1 MTADFYLEGGLAP
14 LACEH
19 CGARV
24 RVKKASA
31 MQTSVQWT
39 RSAVAECAE
48 FTASAAGAADGQP
61 NALVATCV
69 KLRDRIERAV
79 RCGELRAG

>member
-1 MTADFYLEGGLAP
+1 MTADFYLEGGLVP

-39 RSAVAECAE
+39 RAAVSECAE
-48 FTASAAGAADGQP
+48 FTGGRP

-69 KLRDRIERAV
+69 KLRDSIERAV